1 MLRTRPSDGHT
12 PREKP
17 ISSYIS
23 IVCFVML
30 IINVAKTQA
39 QVNFS
44 VSKGFFKAELSS
56 FVFGVKIL
64 LILLNV
70 KPYLFMRRPRMRDRL
85 VGLFMSP

>member
-44 VSKGFFKAELSS
+44 VSKGFFKAELSR

-64 LILLNV
+64 LI
-70 KPYLFMRRPRMRDRL
+70 
-85 VGLFMSP
+85 